1 MMGHGRH
8 KRDPREAY
16 SGPFGDNRNA
26 KPDNDVRLMQQ
37 KGSGGYGRIPGNL
50 AGHEKRNVSAVT
62 TP

>member
-1 MMGHGRH
+1 MAMDVTNRTNG
-8 KRDPREAY
+8 KPIV
-16 SGPFGDNRNA
+16 GPSETTANA
-26 KPDNDVRLMQQ
+26 KPDNDVRLMQR